1 MLPVVENI
9 AVRKQSE
16 GVVGETKDRW
26 QSFQPSL
33 EVGIVKIFQE
43 QYKYG

>member
-16 GVVGETKDRW
+16 GVVGETKDWW